1 MGLDKLYTFQE
12 LSILSK
18 KKKSQKTNKTDIAI
32 LGESSNQF
40 LKTAIEGT
48 MAARG
53 NYFNIY
59 ESGYE
64 QLDFEIYN
72 LESKLYNL
80 MPRYIIIVL
89 SVEKFK
95 KNFFEQSQELK
106 QQFATNTVNEIKRKI
121 NFLSKKLDSRIIILN
136 LPEQIDLTFGN
147 YGNKTKHSILYQL
160 RTFNYELMN
169 NSLSLDN
176 LFICDINLIQ
186 QELGRKEFFDN
197 RLYIKADIIYSLR
210 AMPYISKNIVDI
222 ICAMEGSF
230 NKCLIL
236 DLDNTLWGGI
246 IGDDGIEEIQIG
258 DLGIGKAFTEIQL
271 WAKELLRRGII
282 LCVCSK
288 NNELIA
294 KSPFLKHP
302 DMKLKLEDI
311 SVFVA
316 NWNNKAD
323 NIRHIQKV
331 LNIGFES
338 MVFLDDNPFER
349 NLVKQQLNGVTVP
362 DLPEDPANYLSYLTS
377 LNLFETATY
386 SNEDNSRTKKYQ
398 EESKRNEL
406 KATHSSIDEYLKSLK
421 MKAKLSSFDN
431 FNVPRIAQLSQ
442 RSNQFN
448 LRTIRYTENEIS
460 KLVSSKNHITIYCKL
475 RDLYGDYGL
484 ISILILE
491 KRNENLFIDTWI
503 MSCRVLKR
511 GVENLIFKNLVE
523 QARKKKFKKIM
534 GEYLPTEKNILV
546 KDFLKDLKFKKN
558 KNQWVYNIA
567 NNPKKNN
574 FIKIEKE

>member
-460 KLVSSKNHITIYCKL
+460 KLVSSKNHITMYCKL

-523 QARKKKFKKIM
+523 QARKKKFKKII

>member
-1 MGLDKLYTFQE
+1 MSLDKLYTFQE

-18 KKKSQKTNKTDIAI
+18 KNEVQKTNKTAIAI

-40 LKTAIEGT
+40 LKIAIEGT
-48 MAARG
+48 VAARG
-53 NYFNIY
+53 NCFNVY

-72 LESKLYNL
+72 LESKLYIL
-80 MPRYIIIVL
+80 KPRYIIIVL

-95 KNFFEQSQELK
+95 KNFFEKSQELK
-106 QQFATNTVNEIKRKI
+106 EQFAINTANEIKRKI
-121 NFLSKKLDSRIIILN
+121 NFLSKKLDSRIIVLN
-136 LPEQIDLTFGN
+136 LPEQIDLIFGN
-147 YGNKTKHSILYQL
+147 YGNKTKHSILYQM

-169 NSLSLDN
+169 ISRSLDN
-176 LFICDINLIQ
+176 LFICDINIIQ
-186 QELGRKEFFDN
+186 HELGRKEFFDY
-197 RLYIKADIIYSLR
+197 RLYVKADIIYSLR
-210 AMPYISKNIVDI
+210 AMPYISKNIMDI
-222 ICAMEGSF
+222 ICAMEGTF

-271 WAKELLRRGII
+271 WAKELLKRGII

-294 KSPFLKHP
+294 KSPFLQHP

-349 NLVKQQLNGVTVP
+349 NLVKQQLKGVTVP
-362 DLPEDPANYLSYLTS
+362 DLPDDPASYLSYLKS

-398 EESKRNEL
+398 EESKRNKL

-421 MKAKLSSFDN
+421 MKAKISSFDN

-448 LRTIRYTENEIS
+448 LRTVRYTENEIS
-460 KLVSSKNHITIYCKL
+460 NLVSSKNHITMYCKL
-475 RDLYGDYGL
+475 SDLYGDYGL

-491 KRNENLFIDTWI
+491 KRNETLFIDTWI

-511 GVENLIFKNLVE
+511 GVENLIFKNVVE
-523 QARKKKFKKIM
+523 QARKKKFKKII

-558 KNQWVYNIA
+558 KKQWEYNIA
-567 NNPKKNN
+567 NNPKKNS